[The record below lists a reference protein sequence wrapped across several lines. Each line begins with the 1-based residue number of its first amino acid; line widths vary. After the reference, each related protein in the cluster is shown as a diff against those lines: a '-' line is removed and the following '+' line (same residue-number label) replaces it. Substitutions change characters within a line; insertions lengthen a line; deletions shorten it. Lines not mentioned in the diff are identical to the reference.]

1 MPWDVVLVRSAEKQL
16 RKVPAQDRERILAT
30 LVRMREDPFGGDIAY
45 LKGQEAALRRRVGKW
60 RIFFDVYPQEHR
72 VVVLGIVRR
81 TSTTY

>member
-16 RKVPAQDRERILAT
+16 SKAPAQDRERILSS
-30 LVRMREDPFGGDIAY
+30 LVRMQEDPFAGDIAY

-72 VVVLGIVRR
+72 VVVLAIIRR

>member
-1 MPWDVVLVRSAEKQL
+1 MPWDVVRSAEKQL
-16 RKVPAQDRERILAT
+16 RKVQAQDRERILAA
-30 LVRMREDPFGGDIAY
+30 LVRMREDPFAGDIAY

-60 RIFFDVYPQEHR
+60 RIFFDVHPQEHR

>member
-16 RKVPAQDRERILAT
+16 RNVPAQDRERILFA
-30 LVRMREDPFGGDIAY
+30 LARMQEDPFAGDIAY
-45 LKGQEAALRRRVGKW
+45 LKGQEAALRRRVGNG